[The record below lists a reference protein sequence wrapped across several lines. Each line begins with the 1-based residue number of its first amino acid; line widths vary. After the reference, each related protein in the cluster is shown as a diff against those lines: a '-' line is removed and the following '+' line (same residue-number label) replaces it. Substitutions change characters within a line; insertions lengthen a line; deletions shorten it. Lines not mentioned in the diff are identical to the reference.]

1 MLEDEGFNV
10 LEDPPTV
17 VFEAALLKYR
27 NDAELK
33 AVIARVE
40 KEYEKIFNKYR
51 QKMQTNKIT
60 DEELNELEEELIFSN
75 SL

>member
-1 MLEDEGFNV
+1 M
-10 LEDPPTV
+10 

-27 NDAELK
+27 NDVELK
-33 AVIARVE
+33 TEIARVE
-40 KEYEKIFNKYR
+40 KDYEKIFNKYR